1 MFSTGSARFCKVL
14 SAAILLACGV
24 ASADPNTG
32 TIYGKVMVLG
42 SHQPI
47 CPITVTA
54 RSNRQPEMTTHT
66 YADGSFHFFS
76 VSPGPV
82 NLVVGH
88 DRFAR
93 TVTVSAN
100 LPNEE
105 AHVIP
110 IYLPALKP
118 PPLRTISPVSSKNA
132 IHAEYCGKNAYGGYA
147 SSDYDR

>member
-1 MFSTGSARFCKVL
+1 MFNTAAARFCKVL
-14 SAAILLACGV
+14 GAAFLLACGV

-42 SHQPI
+42 THQPI

-54 RSNRQPEMTTHT
+54 RSNRQPEMKTHT
-66 YADGSFHFFS
+66 GADGSFHFFS
-76 VSPGPV
+76 VSPGSV
-82 NLVVGH
+82 NLIVGH

-100 LPNEE
+100 LPNQE

-110 IYLPALKP
+110 IYLPRVHSAHGVH
-118 PPLRTISPVSSKNA
+118 TS
-132 IHAEYCGKNAYGGYA
+132 YCGDAAYGGYGR
-147 SSDYDR
+147 SDYDPTP

>member
-1 MFSTGSARFCKVL
+1 MALAAAVVL
-14 SAAILLACGV
+14 VRGV

-42 SHQPI
+42 THQPI

-54 RSNRQPEMTTHT
+54 RSNRQPEMKTHT
-66 YADGSFHFFS
+66 LADGTFHFFS

-82 NLVVGH
+82 NVIVGH

-93 TVTVSAN
+93 TVIVSAN

-110 IYLPALKP
+110 IYLPR
-118 PPLRTISPVSSKNA
+118 LRAGHGVRA
-132 IHAEYCGKNAYGGYA
+132 QYCGTSAYSGYG
-147 SSDYDR
+147 SDYDRTP

>member
-1 MFSTGSARFCKVL
+1 MLNTRTARFCKIL

-24 ASADPNTG
+24 AYADPNTG

-42 SHQPI
+42 TRQPI

-66 YADGSFHFFS
+66 LADGSFHFFS
-76 VSPGPV
+76 VTPGPI

-110 IYLPALKP
+110 IYLPR
-118 PPLRTISPVSSKNA
+118 LRSGRAVR
-132 IHAEYCGKNAYGGYA
+132 ERYCGKSAYSGYGY
-147 SSDYDR
+147 SDYVRTP